1 MKLSVAKLCLTLCN
15 SRDCSLPVSSCPWDS
30 PGKWSGLPFLFP
42 VYLPNPGI
50 EPWSPALQ
58 ADSLPSELPGK
69 PRIAAKIPPNPF
81 HPSKRSH
88 LFHMALM
95 CLGSDPVDPLTL
107 SATTLF
113 QTCWTFCSPD
123 TLCLRLFVQALPTA
137 WKTLRI
143 LAWLVHQHT
152 GLTSNVLFSRA
163 SQSTALSLYLINFT
177 ALFYP
182 ENLLLSPDFLFLS
195 MYFHVYC
202 LSQGLAKYCG
212 SNQSCPLFINKVLL
226 ECSHTHLFTY
236 F

>member
-1 MKLSVAKLCLTLCN
+1 MKENQVCPASSYQGSPVLLLRFLQTLSI
-15 SRDCSLPVSSCPWDS
+15 PV
-30 PGKWSGLPFLFP
+30 
-42 VYLPNPGI
+42 
-50 EPWSPALQ
+50 
-58 ADSLPSELPGK
+58 
-69 PRIAAKIPPNPF
+69 R
-81 HPSKRSH
+81 RSH
-88 LFHMALM
+88 LFHMPLM
-95 CLGSDPVDPLTL
+95 CLGSAPVHPLTL

-113 QTCWTFCSPD
+113 QTYWTFCSPD
-123 TLCLRLFVQALPTA
+123 TLCLRLFVQALATA

-163 SQSTALSLYLINFT
+163 TQSTALSLYLINFT

-182 ENLLLSPDFLFLS
+182 ENLPLSPDFLFLS

-202 LSQGLAKYCG
+202 LCQGLAKYCG
-212 SNQSCPLFINKVLL
+212 SNQPCPLFINKVLL